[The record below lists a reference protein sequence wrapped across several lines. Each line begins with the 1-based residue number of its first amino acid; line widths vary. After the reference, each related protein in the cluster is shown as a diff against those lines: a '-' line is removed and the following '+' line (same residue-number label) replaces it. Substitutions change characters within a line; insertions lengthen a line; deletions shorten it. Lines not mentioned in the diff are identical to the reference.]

1 MWPHQGEHPER
12 AVPAQPA
19 IQVPGDR
26 RQQDRG
32 QRAPG
37 QRANPGHRGRG
48 QPRHV
53 TPTPCSQSSTSYI
66 ISNLPANYS
75 SGSRGYLCYERIN
88 NLFYLTSNLYVLFQE
103 FVESVSAQKWEGK
116 KS

>member
-48 QPRHV
+48 QPRQV

-75 SGSRGYLCYERIN
+75 SVGVGDICVMKELIIFSI
-88 NLFYLTSNLYVLFQE
+88 
-103 FVESVSAQKWEGK
+103 
-116 KS
+116 